1 MVDNKKETTNEELH
15 VYVSL
20 LVTSD
25 LIFCAIMLEI
35 VMGHGS
41 QFMWVNGLMV
51 TPHDPLL
58 TVLAPPLA
66 IAVLHYHPPTSTKVS
81 RCVDQHKLSYQP
93 CSFSAEKIKH
103 RTVHSLVLTLSYA
116 GVPKSHQREDFTII
130 SWISMTLPMILVPD
144 QFLWLIRD
152 DGSG

>member
-1 MVDNKKETTNEELH
+1 MKS
-15 VYVSL
+15 YMFVSL

-25 LIFCAIMLEI
+25 LIFSAIRLEI

-66 IAVLHYHPPTSTKVS
+66 IAVLHYHPPPTSTKVS

-130 SWISMTLPMILVPD
+130 SRISMTLLIPA